1 MGISPNTFGKGK
13 VFIMKTAIVTDSTA
27 YIPQSLRKQLQI
39 EICPLNVI
47 FGSESY
53 QEELELTAEDF
64 YEKVRH
70 APELPKTSQ
79 PAIGLFE
86 KTFKNLAEKGYEA
99 VISIHLSSGISGTYQ
114 ASVTAGGMVDDI
126 LVCSFDS
133 EISAMPQGFYAIEAS
148 QMALQGKDPK
158 EILERLNEM
167 KKSMRAYFMVDDL
180 AHLQRGGR
188 LNGAQALIGSLLQV
202 KPLLHFE
209 DTKIVPFE
217 KIRTHKK
224 AIKRILELFDE
235 DAKTG
240 VPIKASLIHANRLD
254 LVGELKNQIE
264 ENYPNVEIDI
274 SYFGAVIGTHLGE
287 GAIGLGLYKK

>member
-1 MGISPNTFGKGK
+1 
-13 VFIMKTAIVTDSTA
+13 MKTAIVTDSTA
-27 YIPQSLRKQLQI
+27 YIPQELREQLHIQ
-39 EICPLNVI
+39 ICPLNVI
-47 FGSESY
+47 FGTESY
-53 QEELELTAEDF
+53 QEELEMTADDF
-64 YEKVRH
+64 YEKVRN

-86 KTFKNLAEKGYEA
+86 QTFKNLAEKGYEA
-99 VISIHLSSGISGTYQ
+99 IISIHLSSGISGTFQ
-114 ASVTAGGMVDDI
+114 ASVTAGGMVDEI
-126 LVCSFDS
+126 LVYSFDS
-133 EISAMPQGFYAIEAS
+133 EISAMPQGFYAIEAA

-202 KPLLHFE
+202 KPILHFE
-209 DTKIVPFE
+209 NTKIVPFE

-224 AIKRILELFDE
+224 AIKRILELFEE

-240 VPIKASLIHANRLD
+240 VSIKASLIHANRLD
-254 LVGELKNQIE
+254 IVEELKNQIQSQYK
-264 ENYPNVEIDI
+264 NIEIDI

-287 GAIGLGLYKK
+287 GAIGLGWYKK